1 MENTAFMKKEP
12 IPQDVRRLVAA
23 DFRRWARA
31 PVMGQVLSIL
41 FGLLFLFQ
49 CMILPLVGKAAM
61 QGSGSPGAG
70 PAATVWKNQL
80 FFGVML
86 LLTMAVG
93 GAAFF
98 AKRLRQ
104 QNDGS
109 PFPLF
114 TAGLLGVCALLLVA
128 FATGLLGI

>member
-61 QGSGSPGAG
+61 GGSGRRGRAGRHRLENPGY
-70 PAATVWKNQL
+70 
-80 FFGVML
+80 FSS
-86 LLTMAVG
+86 
-93 GAAFF
+93 
-98 AKRLRQ
+98 RCC
-104 QNDGS
+104 S
-109 PFPLF
+109 
-114 TAGLLGVCALLLVA
+114 
-128 FATGLLGI
+128 